1 MRFAFSG
8 HLETKGRGRL
18 RSTEDLI
25 EFSERRACGLQ
36 CRSLT
41 DAHLEMMLCT
51 PDAGVVPGAYGAQ
64 ACLSYEARSL

>member
-25 EFSERRACGLQ
+25 EFSERRAMRIAMSESDRRTSRNDVVYQ
-36 CRSLT
+36 
-41 DAHLEMMLCT
+41 ML
-51 PDAGVVPGAYGAQ
+51 VVPGAYGAQ
-64 ACLSYEARSL
+64 ARLSYEARSL